1 MIKLNLLKGSIP
13 DEVSNNELRKN
24 LSDANLFMQRRFHWA
39 GTSITQIERQ
49 QMVRKNMKFFD
60 KKL

>member
-24 LSDANLFMQRRFHWA
+24 LSDGNLFMQKRFHWG
-39 GTSITQIERQ
+39 GTSLTQLERQ
-49 QMVRKNMKFFD
+49 GMVRDNMRFLD

>member
-24 LSDANLFMQRRFHWA
+24 LSDGNLFMQKRFHWG
-39 GTSITQIERQ
+39 GTSLT
-49 QMVRKNMKFFD
+49 
-60 KKL
+60 